1 MSKGDAEPG
10 RFDEEDLDATVPA
23 EIIGR
28 SPGQL
33 FWRRFRKDR
42 WAIGGM
48 IYVGLVLT
56 LAIIAP
62 VFAKLVGH
70 PYDAQYIF
78 EMTTE
83 GGVPLGPQFHNEA
96 GTFLFG
102 ADLAA
107 HDLFVRVL
115 YGARTSLRIALG
127 ATVLEVALGLFAGI
141 LAGFYR
147 GKVDTFI
154 SRTCDVFYSLP
165 TLLLII
171 GLVSA
176 CAIGG
181 CLGNVIRPGAL
192 LVALVIGLFGWPYLA
207 RIIRG
212 QVLSI
217 REKEFVEAARSLGA
231 GNMRIM
237 FREIL
242 PNVLSATI
250 VYTTLLIPIN
260 ILVEAGLSFL
270 GVGVSPTTPSWGA
283 MISQATGIYR
293 IAWWTMVFPGLFLL
307 STTLAFN
314 LVGDGLRDA
323 FDPRMS

>member
-1 MSKGDAEPG
+1 MSKDDAEPG
-10 RFDEEDLDATVPA
+10 RFDEEDLGATVPA
-23 EIIGR
+23 EIVGR

-48 IYVGLVLT
+48 IYVGLVIG

-70 PYDAQYIF
+70 AYNEQFVF
-78 EMTTE
+78 EMTDPS
-83 GGVPLGPQFHNEA
+83 GVPLGPQLNNEA

-102 ADLAA
+102 ADIAA

-115 YGARTSLRIALG
+115 YGSRTSLRIALG

-165 TLLLII
+165 TLLLAI

-176 CAIGG
+176 CGIQP
-181 CLGNVIRPGAL
+181 CLGGLLKPGAI
-192 LVALVIGLFGWPYLA
+192 LVALVIGVFGWPYLA

-283 MISQATGIYR
+283 MIAQAVDVYR
-293 IAWWTMVFPGLFLL
+293 IAWWTMLFPGLFLL